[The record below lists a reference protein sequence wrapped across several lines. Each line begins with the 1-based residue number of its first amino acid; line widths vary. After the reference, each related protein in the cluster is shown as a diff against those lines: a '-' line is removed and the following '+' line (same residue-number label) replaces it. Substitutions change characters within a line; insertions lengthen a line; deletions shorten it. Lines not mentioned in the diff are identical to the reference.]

1 MSYSLI
7 TDVSSGIIQ
16 LPHYIDKNIHY
27 LTDSQ

>member
-16 LPHYIDKNIHY
+16 LAHSIDKNVHY
-27 LTDSQ
+27 LMENR

>member
-27 LTDSQ
+27 LTDS